1 MVWYGM
7 VWWYRGMVQIH
18 TIPVWW
24 YHHWYHTYVSYHD
37 MLPMTMIFLC
47 TVKKIHNR
55 LRTWVQKINYPTQC
69 HYPII
74 VRMHRHPLAAVVD
87 AGPAIEL
94 RPTAEGALPHRGLVW
109 IRLPPPLLLLAGQR

>member
-1 MVWYGM
+1 MSPQKARYGTGTYHTSMV
-7 VWWYRGMVQIH
+7 
-18 TIPVWW
+18 PP
-24 YHHWYHTYVSYHD
+24 YHTYVSYHD
-37 MLPMTMIFLC
+37 MLPMTMILC

-74 VRMHRHPLAAVVD
+74 VRKHRHPLAAVAD

-94 RPTAEGALPHRGLVW
+94 RPTAEGALPHWGLVW
-109 IRLPPPLLLLAGQR
+109 IRLPPPLLLLGGQR